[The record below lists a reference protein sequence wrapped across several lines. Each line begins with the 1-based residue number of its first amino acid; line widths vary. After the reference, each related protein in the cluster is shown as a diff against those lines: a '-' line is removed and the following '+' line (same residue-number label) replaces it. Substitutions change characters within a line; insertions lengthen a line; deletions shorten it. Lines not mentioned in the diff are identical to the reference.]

1 MSKKKLPCPVCEER
15 CRTGKVLPVPCFNCN
30 ALGTVDSNEDETE
43 ETTCQQPTPADSPP
57 PAGDMP
63 TPAMGRLVYRDYYA
77 GSEPAVIGNMHNV
90 LDERIDSRHVMM
102 DLFQRAGVQD
112 GDEFLISVQRIGSK
126 FPETKFVI
134 GEQGRLMKF
143 TSEKKIILPG

>member
-1 MSKKKLPCPVCEER
+1 MSQCKCARVGMDKPKSDCQLCDGRGNPR
-15 CRTGKVLPVPCFNCN
+15 CTDL
-30 ALGTVDSNEDETE
+30 LD
-43 ETTCQQPTPADSPP
+43 DSPP

-90 LDERIDSRHVMM
+90 LDERIDSRHVMV

-112 GDEFLISVQRIGSK
+112 GDEFLISVQRIGPK